1 MPLPTP
7 PNPISFADVKT
18 EFGGVNPVS
27 LAAYYAGGAFVP
39 AGTLGTYGAVPS
51 SGAISLR
58 NFYGAANV
66 LAPVNINRPY
76 VYGNSLT
83 GETLTT
89 TDGTWNNITGASLA
103 TASYQWKRGATNI
116 GTNQNTYVL
125 TTSDLGSDVT
135 CVVTYTNAAGFASAT
150 TTNGGYTVQ
159 LSTTGSLTIPAGIT
173 KFNISL
179 KAQDGEP
186 GGALYWA
193 EQVGTPTNYYY
204 GDDQYPFIYPPR
216 PPSFYGDTYPGNPAG
231 TVTQYVYNPSARFE
245 AWWIMT
251 YGYWLGLQSP
261 PASNGL
267 ETNATLNQL
276 SGPLVWVKAGTTG
289 VSTYTSYTNIT
300 IDGTSQTFSFTI
312 PGAVGAQAG
321 GGIRYGFLR

>member
-1 MPLPTP
+1 MALSLSD
-7 PNPISFADVKT
+7 IRI
-18 EFGGVNPVS
+18 EFGGTNPTS
-27 LAAYYAGGAFVP
+27 LSEYYAGGAYVP
-39 AGTLGTYGAVPS
+39 AGTIGTYGPIPS
-51 SGAISLR
+51 SGTISIR
-58 NFYGAANV
+58 NFIGALNV
-66 LAPVNINRPY
+66 AAPVNVTRPY
-76 VYGNSLT
+76 VFGSSLT

-89 TDGTWNNITGASLA
+89 TNGAWDNITGASLA
-103 TASYQWKRGATNI
+103 TASYQWKRGGSTNI

-125 TTSDLGSDVT
+125 TTADLGYDVT

-173 KFNISL
+173 LFNISL
-179 KAQDGEP
+179 KAQDGNP
-186 GGALYWA
+186 GGALTWY
-193 EQVGTPTNYYY
+193 EQVGTPTNNYY

-216 PPSFYGDTYPGNPAG
+216 APTYYGDSYPGNPAG
-231 TVTQYVYNPSARFE
+231 TVTQYVFNPNAGYT

-251 YGYWLGLQSP
+251 YGYYLGLQF
-261 PASNGL
+261 PAPSGGA

-300 IDGTSQTFSFTI
+300 IDGTSQTFSFNI